1 MIRPAIHLHAE
12 VNRLEGSRNA
22 VRSDSIFRNWTQA
35 RWAKRLKMDT
45 KFLLEDGKLTV
56 KSSGIYF
63 VYAQV
68 LQDVDILVTF
78 LYCVVM

>member
-1 MIRPAIHLHAE
+1 MVRPAIHLHAE
-12 VNRLEGSRNA
+12 VNRSEGSKDA
-22 VRSDSIFRNWTQA
+22 VPSDSTFRNWTPS
-35 RWAKRLKMDT
+35 RWAKRLKMAT

-68 LQDVDILVTF
+68 LQ
-78 LYCVVM
+78 VVQI